1 VIFPQTFPAFYSL
14 CLVITFSSIIFFWRF
29 FIFRRNL
36 LQAFCSLPSI
46 LVFGTKN
53 SGKSSFIRMLTN
65 SQIISH
71 PFKNGLNFAR
81 LAMGSQKIQL
91 IEVPHLEKEM
101 VNYLKKL
108 KGMKIV
114 SGFYLFDVSKES
126 DPLESQL
133 ENYENIKKL
142 FTNLPLIPIVTKTDM
157 VDKEKLE
164 KIKNRFKEIH
174 MIQLVDE
181 LNMAKQDLLKK
192 EVEDLKRLISQLTHE
207 IEVEKKI

>member
-1 VIFPQTFPAFYSL
+1 
-14 CLVITFSSIIFFWRF
+14 
-29 FIFRRNL
+29 
-36 LQAFCSLPSI
+36 
-46 LVFGTKN
+46 
-53 SGKSSFIRMLTN
+53 
-65 SQIISH
+65 
-71 PFKNGLNFAR
+71 
-81 LAMGSQKIQL
+81 
-91 IEVPHLEKEM
+91 
-101 VNYLKKL
+101 
-108 KGMKIV
+108 MKIV